1 MIETTVVQFVVETL
15 VCTLNAAQ
23 IVSISLV
30 YWAEEDT
37 VIDGNYYTYIT
48 YITYIYMYNNCHC
61 SLRLSNVKMCEYLQ
75 KKPSNSVFTLTKKH
89 FNLIF
94 HKS

>member
-1 MIETTVVQFVVETL
+1 
-15 VCTLNAAQ
+15 
-23 IVSISLV
+23 
-30 YWAEEDT
+30 
-37 VIDGNYYTYIT
+37 
-48 YITYIYMYNNCHC
+48 MYNNCHC

-94 HKS
+94 FFSQKLVDLSPTNSYMRHSQIFKL